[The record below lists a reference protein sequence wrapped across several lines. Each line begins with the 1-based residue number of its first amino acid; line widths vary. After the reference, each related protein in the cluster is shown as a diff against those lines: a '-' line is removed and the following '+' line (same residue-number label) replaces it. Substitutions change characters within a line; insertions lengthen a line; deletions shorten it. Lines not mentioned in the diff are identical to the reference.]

1 MLQPSAEFELA
12 HKRSPALIAAG
23 AIAILGALTL
33 AGAYVSQYGF
43 NYLPC
48 PLCLEQRIAYYIAVP
63 LAALVALGA
72 WQGAPRA
79 IVLLGLFGLMALM
92 FWTAGLGVYHAGI
105 EWKLWTGPQD
115 CSAPLANLGAANDLL
130 GKLQSIN
137 VVRCDEAPFRILG
150 LSLAGWN
157 GVVALTLAA
166 TALWGA
172 IATARAPYGSS
183 SVSQ

>member
-1 MLQPSAEFELA
+1 MLQPSTPFALA
-12 HKRSPALIAAG
+12 RTRSPALVAAAAV
-23 AIAILGALTL
+23 AIVGALTL

-63 LAALVALGA
+63 LAALVALA
-72 WQGAPRA
+72 ASQNTPRP
-79 IVLLGLFGLMALM
+79 ILLLGLFGIVGLML
-92 FWTAGLGVYHAGI
+92 WTAGLGVYHAGI
-105 EWKLWTGPQD
+105 EWKFWTGPQD
-115 CSAPLANLGAANDLL
+115 CSAPVAALGAANDLIA
-130 GKLQSIN
+130 KLQSIN

-157 GVVALTLAA
+157 VAIALSLAA
-166 TALWGA
+166 TALWA
-172 IATARAPYGSS
+172 ALRTARPAYGSS